1 MRTLYQFHGGIHP
14 PGNKEQSTQSGI
26 ARAPL
31 PSRLVIPFR
40 QHAGEAA
47 KPIVRV
53 GDRVLK
59 GQLIGMPVGF
69 ISSAVHASTSGT
81 ITAIGAQ
88 PIAHPSGLPDLCAT
102 LIPDGREEWIPHA
115 APSTSLR
122 TGFDYRNSDPA
133 ELRRQLRMSG
143 VVGLGGA
150 VFPSDIKLRPGNRKI
165 DTLILNGAECEP
177 YITCDDMLMRERA
190 AEIVQGA
197 EMLRFMLEAGEVLI
211 GIEDNKPQAIAAMRQ
226 AVADNG
232 FSFEVVAVPTIYPGG
247 SAKQLIRV
255 LTGLEV
261 PSGKLPTDI
270 GVQCFNVATAYSA
283 YRALAHG
290 EPVLSRIV
298 TITGNV
304 RRAQNFEV
312 LLGTPVRD
320 LVALGEALP
329 DTDRYLMGGPMM
341 GLPLPLQ
348 HGGAEP
354 SGAGGAAGQ
363 LLPQAAGFASN
374 VSQLPPTDIPLV
386 KASNCIIA
394 ASGRLFPPA
403 PPALPCIRCM
413 RCAEACPADLQPMD
427 LFWFSQSKEFDKAQQ
442 FSLFDCIECGACS
455 YVCPS
460 HIPLVQY
467 FQFAKSEI
475 RAREHDQQA
484 ADHARERHEFR
495 EYRFER
501 EKQEK
506 AEKLAAREQAAK
518 QAQPAA
524 SANPADAMQQKIQA
538 AIARAREQA
547 AASQPKNTDHLTAQQ
562 QAEIAEIEARRAHI
576 HELAKSADEAPDNH
590 SEGRSQ

>member
-31 PSRLVIPFR
+31 PAKLVIPFR

-81 ITAIGAQ
+81 IAAIGAQ

-133 ELRRQLRMSG
+133 ELRQQLRMSG

-197 EMLRFMLEAGEVLI
+197 EMLRFMVDAGEVLI

-226 AVADNG
+226 AVAESG
-232 FSFEVVAVPTIYPGG
+232 FSFDVVAVPTIYPGG

-270 GVQCFNVATAYSA
+270 GVQCFNVATCYSA

-341 GLPLPLQ
+341 GLPL
-348 HGGAEP
+348 
-354 SGAGGAAGQ
+354 S
-363 LLPQAAGFASN
+363 S
-374 VSQLPPTDIPLV
+374 TDIPLV

-394 ASGRLFPPA
+394 ASDKLFPPA

-506 AEKLAAREQAAK
+506 AERLAAREQAAK

-562 QAEIAEIEARRAHI
+562 QAEIAGIEARRAHI
-576 HELAKSADEAPDNH
+576 HELANTRDVPHDSNNAD
-590 SEGRSQ
+590 

>member
-1 MRTLYQFHGGIHP
+1 MRTLYQFNGGIHP
-14 PGNKEQSTQSGI
+14 PENKEPSTQSGI

-31 PSRLVIPFR
+31 PSKLVIPFR
-40 QHAGEAA
+40 QHAGAAA
-47 KPIVRV
+47 KPMVRA

-59 GQLIGMPVGF
+59 GQLIGMPDGF

-81 ITAIGAQ
+81 IAAIGAQ

-102 LIPDGREEWIPHA
+102 LIPDGREEWITHA

-133 ELRRQLRMSG
+133 ELRQQLRMSG

-150 VFPSDIKLRPGNRKI
+150 VFPGDIKLRPGNQKI
-165 DTLILNGAECEP
+165 NTLILNGAECEP

-190 AEIVQGA
+190 TEIVQGA
-197 EMLRFMLEAGEVLI
+197 AMLRFMLEAGEVLI

-226 AVADNG
+226 AVTESG
-232 FSFEVVAVPTIYPGG
+232 LPFEVVVVPTIYPGG

-290 EPVLSRIV
+290 EPVLSRII

-320 LVALGEALP
+320 LAALGEALP

-341 GLPLPLQ
+341 GLPL
-348 HGGAEP
+348 
-354 SGAGGAAGQ
+354 
-363 LLPQAAGFASN
+363 AS
-374 VSQLPPTDIPLV
+374 TDIPLV

-394 ASGRLFPPA
+394 ASDKLFPPA

-475 RAREHDQQA
+475 RAREQDQQA

-506 AEKLAAREQAAK
+506 AGKLAAREQAAK
-518 QAQPAA
+518 QAQPAVP
-524 SANPADAMQQKIQA
+524 SMNPADAMQQKIQA

-547 AASQPKNTDHLTAQQ
+547 AASKPKNTENLTAQQ

-576 HELAKSADEAPDNH
+576 HELAKSAGEH
-590 SEGRSQ
+590 KKE